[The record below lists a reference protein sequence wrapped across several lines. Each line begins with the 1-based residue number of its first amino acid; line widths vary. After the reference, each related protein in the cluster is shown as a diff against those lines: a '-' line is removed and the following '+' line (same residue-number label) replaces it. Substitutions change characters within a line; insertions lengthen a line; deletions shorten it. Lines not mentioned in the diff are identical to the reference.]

1 MNIYINDQLTE
12 IDPISITVADLLK
25 MRDVKTDGTAVA
37 INNRLVRNLKWDSTI
52 LNEGDRVTI
61 ISAAFG
67 G

>member
-37 INNRLVRNLKWDSTI
+37 INNRLVRNLKWESTI